1 MACIASTQSQKIQ
14 IGLLVIAT
22 SVLLLT
28 LSNFA
33 PVILQRWFAFDYSL
47 YVEMGQAVRAGVN
60 PYGTHHYWPF
70 ATMLWV
76 FAPLSLL
83 PNWFR
88 LVWILGPFISLLI
101 LFRKQGVLL
110 FFFVPLWFVVSD
122 AMIDGWLLLPL
133 ALLLSNR
140 PGWAGLGGAIVL
152 FKPQLAFLAVAYAL
166 VQWLIAR
173 DWKNLATL
181 LGALVLF
188 YAPTF
193 FINPNWIGQML
204 TVLPERAE
212 QTTTRLPLLGGSLWA
227 WWSLG
232 GIGNVVWLVL
242 FATTIGLAWR
252 AFQVP
257 SKRGA
262 TFLLLG
268 LALDPILFGSNQ
280 IMAMPALSR
289 RIELVSIVF
298 VSWCAFAVDKFIG
311 GFGGGYALIPIVA
324 LYWQTR
330 KQAA

>member
-1 MACIASTQSQKIQ
+1 LWFGILFVFS
-14 IGLLVIAT
+14 LV
-22 SVLLLT
+22 VLGVELI
-28 LSNFA
+28 S
-33 PVILQRWFAFDYSL
+33 ILPDALVRWQPFDYHL
-47 YVEMGQAVRAGVN
+47 YIEMGQAVRAGVN
-60 PYGTHHYWPF
+60 PYGAHHYWPF
-70 ATMLWV
+70 ATMLWI

-83 PNWFR
+83 PDWFR
-88 LVWILGPFISLLI
+88 FVWILAPFISLLI

-166 VQWLIAR
+166 AQWLIAR
-173 DWKNLATL
+173 DWKNLASL

-204 TVLPERAE
+204 AVLPERAE
-212 QTTTRLPLLGGSLWA
+212 QTTTLLPLFGGSLWA
-227 WWSLG
+227 WWALG
-232 GIGNVVWLVL
+232 GLGNLICIVL
-242 FATTIGLAWR
+242 FAATIGLAFR
-252 AFQVP
+252 ALPFP
-257 SKRGA
+257 SKRVA

-280 IMAMPALSR
+280 IMALPALAR
-289 RIELVSIVF
+289 RAELVSIVL
-298 VSWCAFAVDKFIG
+298 VSWAAFALDKLIG

-330 KQAA
+330 QQAA